1 MTHHMPATRSSVVLI
16 GTAALL
22 TLVAC
27 GPNLPEPPSEL
38 PDSVELYLNDLD
50 YRRAILERDLLSTDN
65 LYAQRRLQN
74 YGLSSGYWESLGERD
89 RPSRPLLNEDVE
101 RLVAGLDLELRAEE
115 MTSLSPAQLPANEE
129 EWRELG
135 RRVMEEYPLR
145 ADPTYETLVTLPGAL
160 AEVGFIE
167 RDGEWSGLRVF
178 EDEAG
183 NARIGPSCSQ
193 CHFSESD
200 SGEFSATLAN
210 KNMDIGSAFLLALG
224 RDPDVPLPED
234 EDTPIGELHQL
245 GPGRVDLLL
254 DGVFN
259 PYAIPDMGGIAD
271 QPYLQQNANWHHRGA
286 VTLAIRCETLFI
298 TAGGERFRI
307 PRALSWA
314 VSRYLRGL
322 APPEPLLEADELS
335 AAGALLFAELGCESC
350 HTPPS
355 YTSEVL
361 VSLDTVG
368 TEPAAGSSTVR
379 ATGYYRI
386 PSLRGVA
393 RTAPYLHHGAIESLE
408 DFFDPNREES
418 GHVWGQDLDLESRE
432 QLIAFLRSI

>member
-1 MTHHMPATRSSVVLI
+1 MAMPAQDYLTFVGGAVL
-16 GTAALL
+16 
-22 TLVAC
+22 LVLAAC
-27 GPNLPEPPSEL
+27 GPSLPEPPDEL
-38 PDSVELYLNDLD
+38 PDSVELYLSDID
-50 YRRAILERDLLSTDN
+50 YRRGILERDLLSTDN

-74 YGLSSGYWESLGERD
+74 YGLATGYWESLAERD
-89 RPSRPLLNEDVE
+89 RPSRPLLSEDVE
-101 RLVAGLDLELRAEE
+101 RLVAGLDLELRADE
-115 MTSLSPAQLPANEE
+115 MTSLNPAQLPADEDQ
-129 EWRELG
+129 WRDLG

-160 AEVGFIE
+160 AGVGFIE
-167 RDGEWSGLRVF
+167 RDGIWSGLRVF

-193 CHFSESD
+193 CHFSEAEG
-200 SGEFSATLAN
+200 GEFSATLAN
-210 KNMDIGSAFLLALG
+210 KDMDIGSAFLLALG
-224 RDPDVPLPED
+224 RDPEVPLPED

-298 TAGGERFRI
+298 TAGGEHFRI

-314 VSRYLRGL
+314 VSSYLRGL
-322 APPEPLLEADELS
+322 APPTPLVEADEQS
-335 AAGALLFAELGCESC
+335 AAGALLFTELGCESC

-368 TEPAAGSSTVR
+368 TDPAAGSSTVR

-393 RTAPYLHHGAIESLE
+393 RTAPYLHHGAVESLE
-408 DFFDPNREES
+408 ELFDPDREEP
-418 GHVWGQDLDLESRE
+418 GHPWGRDLDPDSRE

>member
-1 MTHHMPATRSSVVLI
+1 
-16 GTAALL
+16 
-22 TLVAC
+22 
-27 GPNLPEPPSEL
+27 
-38 PDSVELYLNDLD
+38 LNDLD

-74 YGLSSGYWESLGERD
+74 YGLATGYWESLAERD
-89 RPSRPLLNEDVE
+89 RPSRPLFSEDVE

-115 MTSLSPAQLPANEE
+115 MTSLNPAQLPAGEE
-129 EWRELG
+129 QWRELG

-167 RDGEWSGLRVF
+167 REGEWSGLRVF

-193 CHFSESD
+193 CHFSEAEG
-200 SGEFSATLAN
+200 GEFSATLAN

-224 RDPDVPLPED
+224 RDPEVPLPED

-298 TAGGERFRI
+298 TAGSERFRI

-314 VSRYLRGL
+314 VSSYLRGL
-322 APPEPLLEADELS
+322 PPPEPLLEADEQS
-335 AAGALLFAELGCESC
+335 AAGALLFTELGCESC
-350 HTPPS
+350 HSPPS

-368 TEPAAGSSTVR
+368 TDPAAGSSTVR

-393 RTAPYLHHGAIESLE
+393 RTAPYLHHGAVESLE
-408 DFFDPNREES
+408 ELFNPDREEP
-418 GHVWGQDLDLESRE
+418 GHLWGRDLDADSRE
-432 QLIAFLRSI
+432 QLITFLRSI